1 MNAKVTQRL
10 ALGSS
15 ALLIAGGIAACSDD
29 ASETVEPPAV
39 EDTQEPQAPEQDQ
52 APDEGA
58 SDGGEGVSDGAPLGE
73 EGDSEGG
80 GMPGEQAAPE
90 GGVPGEEDA
99 PEGGVPG
106 EQDAPE
112 DGLPGDGGAPDDGG
126 APPQGGA
133 PEEDGA
139 VEGQPAST
147 GEPGVATYSDWLA
160 VPLPEDWSEFEDGVW
175 TGNDGAALHMGECS
189 PPDEGPPLAYSDCVE
204 FVPNVGQ
211 PSASDPTTEV
221 DIQQLQPVA
230 EGLNATEVSVSDEQT
245 EVVYWIVENQ
255 ETAEVAVLE
264 YNSEGVDEAVV
275 ESVRE
280 MTLQ

>member
-15 ALLIAGGIAACSDD
+15 ALLVAGGIAACSDD

-39 EDTQEPQAPEQDQ
+39 EDSQEPQAPEEDQ
-52 APDEGA
+52 APGEGA
-58 SDGGEGVSDGAPLGE
+58 SDGGEGASDGGEGASDGAPLGE

-80 GMPGEQAAPE
+80 VDMPDE
-90 GGVPGEEDA
+90 GGMPGEEDA
-99 PEGGVPG
+99 PEDGV
-106 EQDAPE
+106 
-112 DGLPGDGGAPDDGG
+112 PGDGGAPDDGG

-133 PEEDGA
+133 PEEDDA

-230 EGLNATEVSVSDEQT
+230 EGLNATEVSVSDGQT
-245 EVVYWIVENQ
+245 EVVHWIVENQ

-264 YNSEGVDEAVV
+264 YNSEGVDEAVL